1 MYVKAEEMFFK
12 ILSEMTNSMPSET
25 TNKCMIVFI
34 EIQNIQILFSMY
46 YFLGNYWRMYSYQNK
61 GAY

>member
-34 EIQNIQILFSMY
+34 EIQEHTNFIFYVLF
-46 YFLGNYWRMYSYQNK
+46 LR
-61 GAY
+61 